1 VVCPV
6 VLSAGAAVPVAR
18 SAAGAPGTY
27 PDSITLTGHGYG
39 HGDGLSQWGSFGY
52 AVDKGWDWTQ
62 ILAHYYGGTT
72 RFTVDPSS
80 EMTVELSALNDAPA
94 TSIVHASV
102 ALETS
107 AGTAGEKYSSIVVAE
122 TSQNVYRVYGHTGAP
137 ICMPK
142 PVVADLD
149 KPTSGWTVV
158 NSAITS
164 KSLETRLTVS
174 VPGIATATTND
185 PADLIGVC
193 MPDGSVR
200 SYRGAIQVMNGTA
213 GENRTV
219 NAVPLDAYLRGVV
232 PSESIPSWGDSG
244 GGKGANA
251 LRAQAVAARTYSL
264 ASRRG
269 TFAQTCD
276 TGQCQVYGGMAKRS
290 SLSAAYDRT
299 EDPRTDAAVLA
310 TAGVVLNTAAGVPAF
325 TQFSS
330 SSGGFTSGANFPAVE
345 DLGDAVAGNA
355 SHTWTATVTRAAI
368 EKSFAVGTLQGIEV
382 VSRNGLG
389 DFGGRVKTMRLRGT
403 TASLTVTGEQFRS
416 ALGLKSAWFFLPGTC
431 DPAPVGAPRAGAPSL
446 FHSVTPTRIV
456 DTRSGIGGAHPAGAC
471 TFVIHVAGVAGVPT
485 DATSV
490 TANITVVGGAAAGF
504 ATVFPCDQG
513 RPASSNVNIRPS
525 LAVANLATVAIDRA
539 GDICAFLDASAD
551 LLVDVLGW
559 AGPTGS
565 GGARLALKPARRVAD
580 TRNTSMLK
588 TDVPLAVAIP
598 ADLRLGNSVLL
609 NVTATQSGGAGFV
622 TVYPCDAPQPPTSN
636 LNMVVG
642 RDIANQVVAPVGA
655 DGNVCF
661 ASSQPTHLVVDLVGA
676 LTDRPGEG
684 ASLVVSA
691 PERIFDSRSL
701 VRLAPGRTTRVSIPT
716 QPGQTAPAAVLI
728 NLTGTDAT
736 SAGFVTAYSCSD
748 PEPPT
753 SNLNVTVGVDVANVA
768 TVSVEATSVQIC
780 LISSASTHLVVDL
793 LGRLVA

>member
-1 VVCPV
+1 
-6 VLSAGAAVPVAR
+6 VLTAGASVPVAR
-18 SAAGAPGTY
+18 SAAGAPGAY

-39 HGDGLSQWGSFGY
+39 HGDGLSQWGAFGY

-72 RFTVDPSS
+72 RVVVDPAS
-80 EMTVELSALNDAPA
+80 EMTVELSALNDEPA
-94 TSIVHASV
+94 TSIVHSSG

-107 AGTAGEKYSSIVVAE
+107 AGTVGVKYSSIVVAE
-122 TSQNVYRVYGHTGAP
+122 TSPNVYRVYGHAGEP
-137 ICMPK
+137 ICLPK
-142 PVVADLD
+142 PVIADLD

-174 VPGIATATTND
+174 VPGVATATTTD

-193 MPDGSVR
+193 FPDGSVR

-269 TFAQTCD
+269 SFAQTCD

-290 SLSAAYDRT
+290 SLSAGYDRT
-299 EDPRTDAAVLA
+299 EDTRTDAAVAA
-310 TAGVVLNTAAGVPAF
+310 TAGVVLHTAAGVPAF

-345 DLGDAVAGNA
+345 DLGDSVAGNA

-389 DFGGRVKTMRLRGT
+389 DFGGRVKAIRLRGT
-403 TASLTVTGEQFRS
+403 TASLTVTGEQFRF

-431 DPAPVGAPRAGAPSL
+431 DPAPVGAPRAGVASL
-446 FHSVTPTRIV
+446 LRSVTPTRIV

-471 TFVIHVAGVAGVPT
+471 TFVIHVAGVAGVPN

-504 ATVFPCDQG
+504 ASVFPCDQG

-539 GDICAFLDASAD
+539 GDICAFLDTSAD

-559 AGPTGS
+559 AGPVGS
-565 GGARLALKPARRVAD
+565 GTGGSSLALKPARRVAD
-580 TRNTSMLK
+580 TRNIALLNA
-588 TDVPLAVAIP
+588 DVPLVVAIP
-598 ADLRLGNSVLL
+598 SDLRPGNSVVL
-609 NVTATQSGGAGFV
+609 NVTATRSSGAGFV
-622 TVYPCDAPQPPTSN
+622 TVYPCDTPRPSTSN
-636 LNMVVG
+636 LNLVVG
-642 RDIANQVVAPVGA
+642 RDIANQVVSAVAA
-655 DGNVCF
+655 DGTVCLV
-661 ASSQPTHLVVDLVGA
+661 SSQPTHLVVDLVAA
-676 LTDRPGEG
+676 LTQQPGQG

-691 PERIFDSRSL
+691 PERIYDSRAL
-701 VRLAPGRTTRVSIPT
+701 VRLTPGRTTRISIPT
-716 QPGQTAPAAVLI
+716 EPGQAVPAAVLV

-736 SAGFVTAYSCSD
+736 SSGFVTAYSCGD
-748 PEPPT
+748 PEPDT

-768 TVSVEATSVQIC
+768 TVAVEARSVQIC
-780 LISSASTHLVVDL
+780 VISSAATHLVVDL